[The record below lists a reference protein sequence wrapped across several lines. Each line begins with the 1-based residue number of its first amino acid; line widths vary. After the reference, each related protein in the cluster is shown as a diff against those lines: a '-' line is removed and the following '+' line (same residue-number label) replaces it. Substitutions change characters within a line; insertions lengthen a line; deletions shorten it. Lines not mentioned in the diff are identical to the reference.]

1 MLVEENH
8 ASADAYLAPE
18 GRSSPFVNARGIAE
32 LRPRRRSVRPEENQ
46 PGVILQ
52 VSGRSEGAAVALW
65 ALDPTPTSVTL
76 DGQRY
81 GFLPAPN
88 ALRTA
93 GAHRAGGTSVPSFHP
108 GTDTPRSFESDV
120 VLEAPGTR
128 RPVRISMNKPLRVSG
143 FHPVIRLRTSSTQ
156 PALPTRPWRWSATAA
171 AWCRTWP
178 PRSSAWG

>member
-81 GFLPAPN
+81 GFSLRRTRYVLPA
-88 ALRTA
+88 LI
-93 GAHRAGGTSVPSFHP
+93 GLEDFRAEFHP

-128 RPVRISMNKPLRVSG
+128 RPVRISMNKPLRISG
-143 FHPVIRLRTSSTQ
+143 FTFIRLLTSSTP
-156 PALPTRPWRWSATAA
+156 PALPTRPWRWFATAA